1 MKLRLILIA
10 IAAVAV
16 VGSSVAMVYAW
27 EPPIAPIAPSSAGP
41 FKPATVRKRALL
53 AMAIDT
59 TRCRRDP
66 DGRI

>member
-16 VGSSVAMVYAW
+16 VRILGRDGLRLGTANS
-27 EPPIAPIAPSSAGP
+27 PSCMGP
-41 FKPATVRKRALL
+41 FKPATVQKRALL

-59 TRCRRDP
+59 T
-66 DGRI
+66 

>member
-10 IAAVAV
+10 IAAVTM

-27 EPPIAPIAPSSAGP
+27 EPPIAAVAPSSTGP
-41 FKPATVRKRALL
+41 FKPATVDKRALL

-59 TRCRRDP
+59 T
-66 DGRI
+66 